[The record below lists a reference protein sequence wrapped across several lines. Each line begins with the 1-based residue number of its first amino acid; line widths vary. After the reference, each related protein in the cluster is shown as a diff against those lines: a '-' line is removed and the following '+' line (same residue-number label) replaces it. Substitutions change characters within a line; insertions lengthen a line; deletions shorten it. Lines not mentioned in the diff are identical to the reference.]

1 MEAHTIAGREDRRHA
16 RAHPRVDVGHEAA
29 ERGDEAQTRADE
41 VQQLDVR
48 HHADGPAHGVAR
60 DLALAAR
67 DGRAVVI
74 HSDDHHGLDLA
85 RAPARRLDRVRREER
100 HAARGQRLGGR
111 RVAANLR
118 VDLDDAHDLHPV
130 LDRNLRG
137 VKAERARA
145 EDEQAARR
153 QGAISRE
160 QRGGSAGTQSAG
172 ALPAGKAQQH
182 VARAGGDDQPVIA
195 EQPRAAIVGE
205 PEHRHGQL
213 LHGGPVDEG
222 APDVGAELH
231 VDTGLVCARQLGVR
245 LDHALEHQR
254 TVAHGAIHPLAE
266 AERDVHRHH
275 VVVDGVLVDQHHLDT
290 DARRLDRGRDA
301 GGPGSDHD
309 QRHVAIGR
317 GHLTGDRPRIGLAH
331 QSSPAAAASTADG
344 DAVQP
349 ARSRQSRGVS
359 AKRLSVS
366 APRSAN

>member
-1 MEAHTIAGREDRRHA
+1 M
-16 RAHPRVDVGHEAA
+16 
-29 ERGDEAQTRADE
+29 
-41 VQQLDVR
+41 
-48 HHADGPAHGVAR
+48 
-60 DLALAAR
+60 
-67 DGRAVVI
+67 
-74 HSDDHHGLDLA
+74 
-85 RAPARRLDRVRREER
+85 RREER
-100 HAARGQRLGGR
+100 HAAPGQRLGRCRGATHAR
-111 RVAANLR
+111 ADFHDAG
-118 VDLDDAHDLHPV
+118 DLDAV
-130 LDRNLRG
+130 LQRQRRG
-137 VKAERARA
+137 VQAEGARA
-145 EDEQAARR
+145 HHEQPARGQR
-153 QGAISRE
+153 AIAGE
-160 QRGGSAGTQSAG
+160 QRGGAAGPQRAG
-172 ALPAGKAQQH
+172 ALPAREAEQD
-182 VARAGGDDQPVIA
+182 VAGAGGDDQPVVA
-195 EQPRAAIVGE
+195 DEPRAAIVGE

-275 VVVDGVLVDQHHLDT
+275 VIVDGVLVDQHHLDT

-301 GGPGSDHD
+301 GGSGSDHD

-317 GHLTGDRPRIGLAH
+317 GHLAGDRPRIGLAH
-331 QSSPAAAASTADG
+331 QSSPAAAASTADA

-359 AKRLSVS
+359 AKRLSAS